1 MALSSNIILSY
12 IGAMK
17 SNFKLILS
25 SLVAWC
31 IAMYVDVFEVNNGDL
46 YLLSGYV
53 LNLIIWIF
61 ALTRIITDKKH
72 KRLFLLLGILVAII
86 LVVLPATVLAPVLL
100 IFWMSYLAESVTEKR
115 LWLSYL
121 LINFIVMVL
130 VVMLGADTQAI
141 ITTLSFVAFQLFA
154 ISSTL
159 QAKELSQQ
167 RDTISKKNL
176 ELITTQSLLL
186 QTSKIEERQRILQNL
201 HDGIGHQLTAMSLHN
216 EHALQCIKLGKT
228 VEIDAYLEQEKSAIK
243 DTLLTLRQIVKQ
255 SRNTACLDLEVA
267 ITAIASKLPNLAI
280 NYTSQIVIERS
291 ALIEDLIYS
300 FQEGISNAIRHGQAN
315 VIDITIEKKDAT
327 ASILLIDNGMLDKQ
341 KNSTNSTFG
350 SGLIGMKE
358 RLSHYNAQINLSK
371 NQNNGYTLT
380 IEIPLTQ
387 CVTDNLDVNY

>member
-1 MALSSNIILSY
+1 
-12 IGAMK
+12 MK

-61 ALTRIITDKKH
+61 SLTPITADKQR
-72 KRLFLLLGILVAII
+72 KRLFFLLGILIAII

-100 IFWMSYLAESVTEKR
+100 IFWMSYLAESVTEKGV
-115 LWLSYL
+115 WLSYL
-121 LINFIVMVL
+121 LINFVVIIL

-176 ELITTQSLLL
+176 ELIATQTLLL
-186 QTSKIEERQRILQNL
+186 QRSKIEERQRILQNL

-216 EHALQCIKLGKT
+216 AHALQLIKLEKT
-228 VEIDAYLEQEKSAIK
+228 FEIDTYLEQEKRSIK

-255 SRNTACLDLEVA
+255 SRNTARLDLEVA
-267 ITAIASKLPNLAI
+267 ITAIARKLPNLAI
-280 NYTSQIVIERS
+280 NYESQIVIERS

-315 VIDITIEKKDAT
+315 IIDIKIEKKDDVISAF
-327 ASILLIDNGMLDKQ
+327 LIDNGVLDKQ
-341 KNSTNSTFG
+341 PSNTNNSFG

-358 RLSHYNAQINLSK
+358 RLSHYNAQVNLSK
-371 NQNNGYTLT
+371 NPNNGYTLT

-387 CVTDNLDVNY
+387 CVTDSLDVNY

>member
-1 MALSSNIILSY
+1 
-12 IGAMK
+12 MK

-61 ALTRIITDKKH
+61 SLTPITADKQR
-72 KRLFLLLGILVAII
+72 KRLFFLLGILVTII

-100 IFWMSYLAESVTEKR
+100 IFWMSYLAESVTEKGV
-115 LWLSYL
+115 WLSYL
-121 LINFIVMVL
+121 LINFVVIIL

-176 ELITTQSLLL
+176 ELIATQSLLL
-186 QTSKIEERQRILQNL
+186 QRSKIEERQRILQNL

-216 EHALQCIKLGKT
+216 EHTLQCIKLGKT
-228 VEIDAYLEQEKSAIK
+228 FEINAYLQQEKRSIK
-243 DTLLTLRQIVKQ
+243 DTLFTLRQIVKQ
-255 SRNTACLDLEVA
+255 SRNTARLDLEVA
-267 ITAIASKLPNLAI
+267 ITAIARKLPNLAI
-280 NYTSQIVIERS
+280 NYESQIVIERS

-315 VIDITIEKKDAT
+315 IIDIKIEKKDDVISAF
-327 ASILLIDNGMLDKQ
+327 LIDNGVLEKQ
-341 KNSTNSTFG
+341 TNSTNHTFG

-358 RLSHYNAQINLSK
+358 RLSHYNAQVNLSK

-380 IEIPLTQ
+380 IELPLTQ
-387 CVTDNLDVNY
+387 CVTDSLDVNY